1 MAWWRSFGLLAARP
15 PFASL
20 VGVRLSVE
28 AVMLGLPSGA
38 VISESLQPWL
48 LKRRCGV
55 PFETAVVAGVG
66 RKFFVVVSHGLVL
79 SLATILT
86 WPLLARVSRGMIG
99 RAGLPWLLLGVS
111 AFMIATFGVGLAL
124 SGRAR
129 LAQRTRA
136 LLNRV
141 GGRWLGDWLERH
153 SPRFQRAD
161 EHLVAFFERERG
173 ALVLPMLLYAT
184 GWIVRGAETYLFLR
198 LLGADVP
205 FSTALVVETA
215 IIVVRSVAVPVPAG
229 LGVQDVGYVLC
240 LRALGVPD
248 ATTVGTAF
256 VLLEAGQGSLLDPL
270 RRRPPGHRKAGR
282 RITRPP
288 DRLETGTFP
297 TPQCSGALNP
307 PNHAPCAEKGYLMG
321 GVAMSSSPSAID
333 RACFRAWCATYP
345 PKGGAE
351 ALATVSERLGGFDV
365 SVTAVGWAL
374 EGRGL
379 PTRACRE
386 ATLEAARAR
395 ADALAAELLGRQ
407 VFARWHETATD
418 AL

>member
-1 MAWWRSFGLLAARP
+1 MNRLLRHLSQVLPALLALGLAVFVLRTADLGRVLGLLRSLGGWLPLLLLPNLAVTLIEAVAWWRSFGLLAARP
-15 PFASL
+15 GFASL

-48 LKRRCGV
+48 LKQRCFV

-79 SLATILT
+79 ALATFAT
-86 WPLLARVSRGMIG
+86 WPLLARISRDTIG

-111 AFMIATFGVGLAL
+111 AFMIATFGVGLGL

-136 LLNRV
+136 LMDRV
-141 GGRWLGDWLERH
+141 GGRWLGSWLERH
-153 SPRFQRAD
+153 GSRFQRAD

-173 ALVLPMLLYAT
+173 ALVLPMVLYSA
-184 GWIVRGAETYLFLR
+184 GWVVRGAETYLFLH
-198 LLGADVP
+198 LLGAHVS

-240 LRALGVPD
+240 LKALGVPD

-256 VLLEAGQGSLLDPL
+256 VLLKRAKDVFWILVGVALLAIGRLTD
-270 RRRPPGHRKAGR
+270 RRPA
-282 RITRPP
+282 
-288 DRLETGTFP
+288 
-297 TPQCSGALNP
+297 S
-307 PNHAPCAEKGYLMG
+307 
-321 GVAMSSSPSAID
+321 
-333 RACFRAWCATYP
+333 
-345 PKGGAE
+345 
-351 ALATVSERLGGFDV
+351 
-365 SVTAVGWAL
+365 
-374 EGRGL
+374 
-379 PTRACRE
+379 
-386 ATLEAARAR
+386 
-395 ADALAAELLGRQ
+395 
-407 VFARWHETATD
+407 
-418 AL
+418 

>member
-1 MAWWRSFGLLAARP
+1 
-15 PFASL
+15 
-20 VGVRLSVE
+20 
-28 AVMLGLPSGA
+28 MLGLPSGA

-55 PFETAVVAGVG
+55 PFEAAVVAGVG

-79 SLATILT
+79 ALATLLT
-86 WPLLARVSRGMIG
+86 WPLLARVSRDTIG

-153 SPRFQRAD
+153 AARFQRAD
-161 EHLVAFFERERG
+161 EHLVTFFERERG
-173 ALVLPMLLYAT
+173 ALVVPMLLYAT
-184 GWIVRGAETYLFLR
+184 GWVVRGAETYLFLR

-256 VLLEAGQGSLLDPL
+256 VLLKRGKDLFWILVGFALMAIGEQRRDRAAPDGLEAGPARHHSVQ
-270 RRRPPGHRKAGR
+270 
-282 RITRPP
+282 
-288 DRLETGTFP
+288 
-297 TPQCSGALNP
+297 
-307 PNHAPCAEKGYLMG
+307 AP
-321 GVAMSSSPSAID
+321 
-333 RACFRAWCATYP
+333 
-345 PKGGAE
+345 
-351 ALATVSERLGGFDV
+351 
-365 SVTAVGWAL
+365 
-374 EGRGL
+374 
-379 PTRACRE
+379 
-386 ATLEAARAR
+386 
-395 ADALAAELLGRQ
+395 
-407 VFARWHETATD
+407 
-418 AL
+418 

>member
-1 MAWWRSFGLLAARP
+1 MKRLLRHLSQVLPGLLALSLAVFVLRAADLERVLALVHSLGAWLPLLLLPNLAVTLVEAVAWWRSFGRLAARP

-55 PFETAVVAGVG
+55 PFEAAVVAGVG

-79 SLATILT
+79 ALATLLT
-86 WPLLARVSRGMIG
+86 WPLLARVSRDTIG
-99 RAGLPWLLLGVS
+99 RGGLPWLLLAVS
-111 AFMIATFGVGLAL
+111 AFMIATFGLGLAL

-153 SPRFQRAD
+153 AARFQRAD
-161 EHLVAFFERERG
+161 EHLVTFFERERG
-173 ALVLPMLLYAT
+173 ALVVPMLLYAT
-184 GWIVRGAETYLFLR
+184 GWIVRGVETYFFLR

-215 IIVVRSVAVPVPAG
+215 IIVIRSVAVPVPAG

-240 LRALGVPD
+240 LKALGVPD
-248 ATTVGTAF
+248 ATNVGTAF
-256 VLLEAGQGSLLDPL
+256 VLLKRGKDLFWILL
-270 RRRPPGHRKAGR
+270 G
-282 RITRPP
+282 
-288 DRLETGTFP
+288 F
-297 TPQCSGALNP
+297 AL
-307 PNHAPCAEKGYLMG
+307 M
-321 GVAMSSSPSAID
+321 
-333 RACFRAWCATYP
+333 
-345 PKGGAE
+345 
-351 ALATVSERLGGFDV
+351 
-365 SVTAVGWAL
+365 AVGDRRA
-374 EGRGL
+374 
-379 PTRACRE
+379 TRRSP
-386 ATLEAARAR
+386 
-395 ADALAAELLGRQ
+395 
-407 VFARWHETATD
+407 
-418 AL
+418 

>member
-1 MAWWRSFGLLAARP
+1 MKRLLRHLSQVLPGLLALGLAVFVLRAADLGRVLDLVRSLGGWLPLLLLPNLAVTLVEAVAWWHSFGLLTARP
-15 PFASL
+15 RFASL

-48 LKRRCGV
+48 LKRRCAV
-55 PFETAVVAGVG
+55 PFEAAVVAGVG

-79 SLATILT
+79 ALATILT
-86 WPLLARVSRGMIG
+86 WPLLSRVSRDTIG

-136 LLNRV
+136 LLDRV

-161 EHLVAFFERERG
+161 EHLVTFFERERG

-184 GWIVRGAETYLFLR
+184 GWLVRGAETYLVLR

-240 LRALGVPD
+240 LKALGVPD
-248 ATTVGTAF
+248 ATNVGTAF
-256 VLLEAGQGSLLDPL
+256 VLLKRGKDLFWIL
-270 RRRPPGHRKAGR
+270 
-282 RITRPP
+282 
-288 DRLETGTFP
+288 F
-297 TPQCSGALNP
+297 
-307 PNHAPCAEKGYLMG
+307 
-321 GVAMSSSPSAID
+321 GVAL
-333 RACFRAWCATYP
+333 
-345 PKGGAE
+345 
-351 ALATVSERLGGFDV
+351 LA
-365 SVTAVGWAL
+365 
-374 EGRGL
+374 
-379 PTRACRE
+379 
-386 ATLEAARAR
+386 
-395 ADALAAELLGRQ
+395 LGRQ
-407 VFARWHETATD
+407 DVDRAAS
-418 AL
+418 

>member
-1 MAWWRSFGLLAARP
+1 MKRLLRHLSQVLPGLLALGLAAFVLRAADLGRVFELMRSLGGWLPLLLLPNLVVTLVEAVAWWRSFGLLAARP

-48 LKRRCGV
+48 LKRRCDV

-79 SLATILT
+79 ALATLGT
-86 WPLLARVSRGMIG
+86 WPLLARVSRDTIG

-129 LAQRTRA
+129 LAERTRS
-136 LLNRV
+136 LLNHV

-153 SPRFQRAD
+153 APRFQRAD
-161 EHLVAFFERERG
+161 EHLVTFFERERG
-173 ALVLPMLLYAT
+173 ALVVPMLLYAT
-184 GWIVRGAETYLFLR
+184 GWVVRGGETYLFLR
-198 LLGADVP
+198 LLGADVS

-240 LRALGVPD
+240 LKALGVPD
-248 ATTVGTAF
+248 ATNVGTAF
-256 VLLEAGQGSLLDPL
+256 VLL
-270 RRRPPGHRKAGR
+270 K
-282 RITRPP
+282 
-288 DRLETGTFP
+288 
-297 TPQCSGALNP
+297 
-307 PNHAPCAEKGYLMG
+307 
-321 GVAMSSSPSAID
+321 
-333 RACFRAWCATYP
+333 
-345 PKGGAE
+345 
-351 ALATVSERLGGFDV
+351 
-365 SVTAVGWAL
+365 
-374 EGRGL
+374 RGKDL
-379 PTRACRE
+379 FWI
-386 ATLEAARAR
+386 
-395 ADALAAELLGRQ
+395 LLGFALMAIGRQ
-407 VFARWHETATD
+407 GVNRTAS
-418 AL
+418 